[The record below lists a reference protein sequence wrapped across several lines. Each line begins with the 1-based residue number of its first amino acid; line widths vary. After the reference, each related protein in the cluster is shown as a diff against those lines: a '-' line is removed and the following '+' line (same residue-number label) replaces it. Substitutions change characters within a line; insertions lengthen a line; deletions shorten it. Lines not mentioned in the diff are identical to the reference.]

1 MKKAPS
7 YIYSIIGISLVL
19 FLLGTIGWSVIN
31 GQALSRF
38 FKEQI
43 ELQVIFHD
51 NTRPENVARLE
62 TILEKQPFTRSAEVV
77 TKEAAAKEFSKEW
90 GEDFTELL
98 DFNPLYTSIN
108 LKLQSNYV
116 NEDSVAKIKQF
127 IMQSNIVREVDY
139 QNVIIEK
146 MNNTFRKV
154 GFVLGGIA
162 LILFIAVIVVIDNT
176 VRLAMYSNRKL
187 IKTMQLVG
195 AERWFIARPF
205 DKSAFISG
213 LISGI
218 IAIIALLALRY
229 FTYQQLPELYSLNN
243 PLLLIILLAGV
254 LIIGILISVLST
266 HRSVIKYLKTR
277 LEDLY

>member
-19 FLLGTIGWSVIN
+19 FLLGTIGWLVIN
-31 GQALSRF
+31 GQALSHF

-51 NTRPENVARLE
+51 NTRPENVQKLE
-62 TILEKQPFTRSAEVV
+62 DILNKQPFTRKAEIV
-77 TKEAAAKEFSKEW
+77 TKDEAAKEFSKEW

-108 LKLQSNYV
+108 LKLYSGYV
-116 NEDSVAKIKQF
+116 NEDSIAKIKQF
-127 IMQSNIVREVDY
+127 IMQSNVVREVTY
-139 QNVIIEK
+139 QGTIIDK
-146 MNNTFRKV
+146 MNSTFNKV
-154 GFVLGGIA
+154 GLVLGGIA
-162 LILFIAVIVVIDNT
+162 LLLFIAVVIIIDNT

-205 DKSAFISG
+205 DTDALISG
-213 LISGI
+213 LVSGL
-218 IAIIALLALRY
+218 IAGLALLGMRY
-229 FTYQQLPELYSLNN
+229 FAYQQLPELHALSNTLY
-243 PLLLIILLAGV
+243 LIILLACV
-254 LIIGILISVLST
+254 LVLGILISVLST

>member
-19 FLLGTIGWSVIN
+19 FLLGTIGWLVIN
-31 GQALSRF
+31 GQALSHF

-51 NTRPENVARLE
+51 NTRLKNVSKFE
-62 TILEKQPFTRSAEVV
+62 TILQKQPFTRSAEVV
-77 TKEAAAKEFSKEW
+77 TKEEAAKEFAKEW

-108 LKLQSNYV
+108 LKLYSNYV
-116 NEDSVAKIKQF
+116 NEDSIAKIKQF
-127 IMQSNIVREVDY
+127 LLQSNIVREVNY
-139 QNVIIEK
+139 QNVIIDK
-146 MNNTFRKV
+146 MNSTFKKV
-154 GFVLGGIA
+154 GLVLGGIA

-205 DKSAFISG
+205 DTSAFISG
-213 LISGI
+213 LVSGI
-218 IAIIALLALRY
+218 IAVTALLGLRY
-229 FTYQQLPELYSLNN
+229 FSYNQLPELYSLSD
-243 PLLLIILLAGV
+243 PYLFMGLLAGV
-254 LIIGILISVLST
+254 IIIGILISVIST
-266 HRSVIKYLKTR
+266 HRSVIKYLKTK

>member
-19 FLLGTIGWSVIN
+19 FLLGTIGWSAIN
-31 GQALSRF
+31 GQALSHF
-38 FKEQI
+38 FKEQV

-51 NTRPENVARLE
+51 NTRPENVTKME
-62 TILEKQPFTRSAEVV
+62 NILEKQPFTMSAVVV
-77 TKEAAAKEFSKEW
+77 TKEQAAKEFSKEW

-98 DFNPLYTSIN
+98 DFNPLYTSID
-108 LKLQSNYV
+108 LKLYSNYV
-116 NEDSVAKIKQF
+116 NEDSIAKIKKF
-127 IMQSNIVREVDY
+127 ILQSNIVREVAY
-139 QNVIIEK
+139 QHTIIDK

-162 LILFIAVIVVIDNT
+162 LILFIAVVVIIDNT

-205 DKSAFISG
+205 DKNA
-213 LISGI
+213 LISGVI
-218 IAIIALLALRY
+218 SGVIAIIALLGLRY
-229 FTYQQLPELYSLNN
+229 FAYQQLPELYSLSS
-243 PLLLIILLAGV
+243 PVLLIILLVGILIIGV
-254 LIIGILISVLST
+254 LISVIST

-277 LEDLY
+277 LENLY

>member
-7 YIYSIIGISLVL
+7 YIYSVIGISLVL
-19 FLLGTIGWSVIN
+19 FLLGTIGWLVIN
-31 GQALSRF
+31 GQALSHF

-51 NTRPENVARLE
+51 NTRPENVAKLE
-62 TILEKQPFTRSAEVV
+62 SILQKQPFTRSAEVV
-77 TKEAAAKEFSKEW
+77 SKEEAAKEFSKEW

-98 DFNPLYTSIN
+98 DFNPLYTSIS
-108 LKLQSNYV
+108 LKLYSNYV
-116 NEDSVAKIKQF
+116 NEDSIAKIKQF
-127 IMQSNIVREVDY
+127 LLQSNIVREVNY
-139 QNVIIEK
+139 QNVIIDK
-146 MNNTFRKV
+146 MNNTFKKV
-154 GFVLGGIA
+154 GLVLGGIA

-205 DKSAFISG
+205 DTSAFVSG

-218 IAIIALLALRY
+218 IAIAALLGLRY
-229 FTYQQLPELYSLNN
+229 FAYQQLPELYSLSD
-243 PLLLIILLAGV
+243 PYLFTALLAGV
-254 LIIGILISVLST
+254 LIIGILISVIST
-266 HRSVIKYLKTR
+266 HRSVIKYLKTK

>member
-19 FLLGTIGWSVIN
+19 FLLGTIGWLVIN
-31 GQALSRF
+31 GQALSHF

-51 NTRPENVARLE
+51 NTRPENVAKME
-62 TILEKQPFTRSAEVV
+62 SILKKQPFTRSADVV
-77 TKEAAAKEFSKEW
+77 TKEEAAKEFSKEW

-108 LKLQSNYV
+108 LKLYAPYV
-116 NEDSVAKIKQF
+116 NEDSVARIKQF
-127 IMQSNIVREVDY
+127 ILQSNIVREVNY
-139 QNVIIEK
+139 QNVIIDK
-146 MNNTFRKV
+146 MNSTFQKV
-154 GFVLGGIA
+154 GLVLGGIA
-162 LILFIAVIVVIDNT
+162 IILFIAVVVVIDNT

-205 DKSAFISG
+205 DSSALVSG
-213 LISGI
+213 LISGLVA
-218 IAIIALLALRY
+218 IAALLGLRY
-229 FTYQQLPELYSLNN
+229 FAYQQLPELYSLSN
-243 PLLLIILLAGV
+243 PVLLGCLLAGV
-254 LIIGILISVLST
+254 LIIGILISVIST
-266 HRSVIKYLKTR
+266 HRSVIKYLKSK
-277 LEDLY
+277 LDNLY

>member
-7 YIYSIIGISLVL
+7 YFYSIIGISLVL
-19 FLLGTIGWSVIN
+19 FLLGTIGWLVIN
-31 GQALSRF
+31 GQALSHF

-51 NTRPENVARLE
+51 NTKQENVAKLE
-62 TILEKQPFTRSAEVV
+62 NILKKQPFTRSADVV
-77 TKEAAAKEFSKEW
+77 SKEEAAKEFSKEW

-108 LKLQSNYV
+108 LKLYSNYV
-116 NEDSVAKIKQF
+116 NEDSIAKIKQF
-127 IMQSNIVREVDY
+127 LLQSNIVREVNY
-139 QNVIIEK
+139 QNVIIDK
-146 MNNTFRKV
+146 MNSTFKKV

-162 LILFIAVIVVIDNT
+162 LVLFIAVIVVIDNT
-176 VRLAMYSNRKL
+176 VRLAMYSNRRL

-205 DKSAFISG
+205 DSSAFISG
-213 LISGI
+213 FISGI
-218 IAIIALLALRY
+218 IAVAALLGMRY
-229 FTYQQLPELYSLNN
+229 FAYKQIPELHSLSD
-243 PLLLIILLAGV
+243 PYLLTGLLAGV
-254 LIIGILISVLST
+254 LVIGILISVIST
-266 HRSVIKYLKTR
+266 HRSVIKYLKTK